1 MRNGTTVAIGKQSLE
16 TPLGGIPEPRAE
28 ARNPQMSLRDWLSLG
43 LLSMIWG
50 GSFFFAK
57 VAVED
62 IGPLTVVLGRVS
74 VAAVI
79 LNLLVVS
86 RGWGMP
92 RSVAGWKPFIVMGV
106 LNSIV
111 PYSLI
116 FWGEIHIASGLAAIL
131 NATTPLFTML
141 VAHVA
146 TADERLSPAKV
157 AGVLLGLLGVIVIMG
172 RDLFEIA
179 SSNGLA
185 QLAVLAASLSYGIS
199 GVYGRRLRGT
209 PPMVSAGG
217 QMTAATV
224 MLAPIALLIERPW
237 ANATPDAD
245 SVASVLALA
254 ILSTAIAYLIFFR
267 ILASAG
273 ASNVSLVTL
282 LVPVSSLTLGAL
294 FLSEPFVIA
303 QLGGML
309 LIATGLLLI
318 DGRLVRRFRQ
328 PRPAITTS

>member
-1 MRNGTTVAIGKQSLE
+1 MAIGKQLLQAPVTHPQDSE
-16 TPLGGIPEPRAE
+16 TRPTTA
-28 ARNPQMSLRDWLSLG
+28 PQMSARDWLSLG
-43 LLSMIWG
+43 LLSLIWG

-62 IGPLTVVLGRVS
+62 IGPLTVVLGRVAL
-74 VAAVI
+74 AAVI
-79 LNLLVVS
+79 LNLFVVG
-86 RGWGMP
+86 RGLALP
-92 RSVAGWKPFIVMGV
+92 RTVAGWTPFIVMGV
-106 LNSIV
+106 LNSII

-116 FWGEIHIASGLAAIL
+116 FWGEVHIASGLAAIL

-146 TADERLSPAKV
+146 TADERLTPAKIG
-157 AGVLLGLLGVIVIMG
+157 GVLIGLLGVVVIMG
-172 RDLFEIA
+172 RDLFEMA

-185 QLAVLAASLSYGIS
+185 QLAVLAASLSYGVS
-199 GVYGRRLRGT
+199 GVYGRRLKGT
-209 PPMVSAGG
+209 PPMISAGA

-224 MLAPIALLIERPW
+224 MLAPIALLVERPW
-237 ANATPDAD
+237 ANATPHAD

-254 ILSTAIAYLIFFR
+254 VLSTAIAYLIFFR

-282 LVPVSSLTLGAL
+282 LVPVSSLTLGAI
-294 FLSEPFVIA
+294 FLGEPLVLA

-318 DGRLVRRFRQ
+318 DGRLVRRFRH
-328 PRPAITTS
+328 PRPAIAPSS

>member
-1 MRNGTTVAIGKQSLE
+1 MAIGQQQVQISLSD
-16 TPLGGIPEPRAE
+16 GAAPRA
-28 ARNPQMSLRDWLSLG
+28 AATAPQMSARDWLLLG
-43 LLSMIWG
+43 LLSLIWG

-62 IGPLTVVLGRVS
+62 IGPLTVVLGRVAL
-74 VAAVI
+74 AAVI
-79 LNLLVVS
+79 LTLLVAA
-86 RGWGMP
+86 RGLTLP
-92 RSVAGWKPFIVMGV
+92 RTIAGWTPFIVMGV
-106 LNSIV
+106 LNSII

-146 TADERLSPAKV
+146 TEDERLTPAKV
-157 AGVLLGLLGVIVIMG
+157 SGVLLGLLGVIVIMG
-172 RDLFEIA
+172 SDLFEIT

-224 MLAPIALLIERPW
+224 MLAPIALLVERPW
-237 ANATPDAD
+237 ATATPRVD
-245 SVASVLALA
+245 SVGSVLALA
-254 ILSTAIAYLIFFR
+254 ILSTAVAYLIFFR

-294 FLSEPFVIA
+294 FLGESFVIA
-303 QLGGML
+303 QLGGMF
-309 LIATGLLLI
+309 LIAAGLLLI
-318 DGRLVRRFRQ
+318 DGRVVRRFRLA
-328 PRPAITTS
+328 RAAIAPS

>member
-1 MRNGTTVAIGKQSLE
+1 MAIGKQILQAPVAHSQNSE
-16 TPLGGIPEPRAE
+16 TRSTTAPR
-28 ARNPQMSLRDWLSLG
+28 MSARDWLLLG
-43 LLSMIWG
+43 LLSLIWG

-74 VAAVI
+74 IAAVI

-86 RGWGMP
+86 RGLTMP
-92 RSVAGWKPFIVMGV
+92 RTLAGWTPFIVMGV
-106 LNSIV
+106 LNSII

-146 TADERLSPAKV
+146 TADERLTPARV
-157 AGVLLGLLGVIVIMG
+157 GGVLIGLLGVITIMG
-172 RDLFEIA
+172 GDLLEIT

-185 QLAVLAASLSYGIS
+185 QVAVLAASLSYGIS
-199 GVYGRRLRGT
+199 GVYGRRLKGT
-209 PPMVSAGG
+209 PPMISAGA

-224 MLAPIALLIERPW
+224 MLAPIALLVERPW
-237 ANATPDAD
+237 ATATPHAD
-245 SVASVLALA
+245 SIASVLALA

-294 FLSEPFVIA
+294 FLGEPFVLA

-309 LIATGLLLI
+309 LIAAGLLLI
-318 DGRLVRRFRQ
+318 DGRILHRFRQ
-328 PRPAITTS
+328 PRSAIAPSS